1 MCKVAIKTGDRFME
15 IHEDNKLVTE
25 TIDSLAE
32 NVVKYMTEH
41 RLTLSASESC
51 TGGLFAAA
59 VTAVPGASNVFHG
72 GAVTYTEEM
81 KVKLLGVS
89 SETLRRYTVYS
100 AETAREMSAGAARVF
115 ETDYAAAVTGIAG
128 PAGGT
133 AEKPVGTVYVSVRG
147 LHNEVTRDLMLYN
160 ENGYE
165 KLDRREIRRLTVARM
180 LQMLSEMLL
189 SDGGAIE
196 KRKD

>member
-1 MCKVAIKTGDRFME
+1 ME

-41 RLTLSASESC
+41 RLTLSAAESC

-89 SETLRRYTVYS
+89 PETLRRYTVYS

-115 ETDYAAAVTGIAG
+115 ETDYAAAVT
-128 PAGGT
+128 

-147 LHNEVTRDLMLYN
+147 PHNEVTRDLMLYN